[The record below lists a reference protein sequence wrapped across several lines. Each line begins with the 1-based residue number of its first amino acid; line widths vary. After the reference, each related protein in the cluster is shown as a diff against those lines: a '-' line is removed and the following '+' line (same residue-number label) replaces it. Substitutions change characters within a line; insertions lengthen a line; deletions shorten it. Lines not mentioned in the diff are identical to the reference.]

1 TYVTSRGR
9 WYHAS
14 WKGDETKS
22 GGVATNIG
30 VHFFDMLAFVF
41 GPLRSQEAHLREP
54 ARAGGL
60 LVFEKADVRWFL
72 SVDRD
77 DLPMDLQGHKT

>member
-1 TYVTSRGR
+1 IALRDKVAASDARHAVDLTYVTSRGR

-54 ARAGGL
+54 ARA
-60 LVFEKADVRWFL
+60 
-72 SVDRD
+72 
-77 DLPMDLQGHKT
+77 